1 MSLPKRSATKLASAS
16 LMLIAVF
23 AIALVA
29 RSQEIPQGKPSPLPD
44 KSSSPAAEES
54 PTPPQKQRLGTEL
67 DGPVI
72 HTNTD
77 LITLTVT
84 VTDTYGR
91 YVSGLN
97 KTAFSIFDDKQPQ
110 EITYFS
116 DDDS

>member
-1 MSLPKRSATKLASAS
+1 MHLPTRNATKVSFVS
-16 LMLIAVF
+16 LMLLAVF

-29 RSQEIPQGKPSPLPD
+29 RSQEPSQEKQSQPPD
-44 KSSSPAAEES
+44 KSLPPVQT
-54 PTPPQKQRLGTEL
+54 PTPPQKRLGTEL

-91 YVSGLN
+91 YVSGLG
-97 KTAFSIFDDKQPQ
+97 KTAFSVF
-110 EITYFS
+110 
-116 DDDS
+116 